1 MRSLR
6 GRLTLAY
13 TVALSLLLGLV
24 VIAVGTLLLD
34 GLGRRISDNERSSVT
49 AADLIVKQNEES
61 PFAVVERLV
70 LERAERE
77 GVKIFVLHGDEARQ
91 PAPPE
96 TRLSITTLL
105 GLRAYP
111 IRRNDGA
118 FIVVPD
124 LEYADR
130 IVSNDLMWLAV
141 AFGLGLVASW
151 LIARWLA
158 GQTIAPL
165 KAVVGELQRFGTGDF
180 TPHSVTT
187 LDKSAFGELIEA
199 YNSAAAQ
206 VAQALSERSRAE
218 NEVRRFVAEAG
229 HELRTP
235 LTVVIGYLDMLER
248 GGIDDAVV
256 RATAFR
262 SLGIETKRIRG
273 LVERLVALT
282 KLDRLEATSLV
293 PVDAAEVVE
302 GVVDRASA
310 RNGHVRVMVR
320 STGDVDVLADPDELE
335 QAVGNLVDN
344 ALKYGAGT
352 PVDVDLRREGDHVVV
367 RVRDGGPGVS
377 EDEREHIFERFY
389 RGERRGEIEGSGLGL
404 AIVERVAVRCGGR
417 IALECG
423 DPGRT
428 TFELRLPA
436 LTAAREHGP
445 ADSYRSA

>member
-1 MRSLR
+1 
-6 GRLTLAY
+6 
-13 TVALSLLLGLV
+13 
-24 VIAVGTLLLD
+24 
-34 GLGRRISDNERSSVT
+34 
-49 AADLIVKQNEES
+49 
-61 PFAVVERLV
+61 
-70 LERAERE
+70 
-77 GVKIFVLHGDEARQ
+77 
-91 PAPPE
+91 
-96 TRLSITTLL
+96 
-105 GLRAYP
+105 
-111 IRRNDGA
+111 
-118 FIVVPD
+118 
-124 LEYADR
+124 
-130 IVSNDLMWLAV
+130 
-141 AFGLGLVASW
+141 
-151 LIARWLA
+151 
-158 GQTIAPL
+158 
-165 KAVVGELQRFGTGDF
+165 GELQRLAAGDF
-180 TPHSVTT
+180 RPYSVTT

-256 RATAFR
+256 RATAFKN
-262 SLGIETKRIRG
+262 LGIETKRIRG

-320 STGDVDVLADPDELE
+320 ST
-335 QAVGNLVDN
+335 
-344 ALKYGAGT
+344 
-352 PVDVDLRREGDHVVV
+352 VDVDLRREGDHVVV

-404 AIVERVAVRCGGR
+404 AIVERVAVRCG
-417 IALECG
+417 
-423 DPGRT
+423 
-428 TFELRLPA
+428 
-436 LTAAREHGP
+436 
-445 ADSYRSA
+445 